1 MRFSFRSRRALFW
14 LTLFL
19 AFTIAIAAASQ
30 DRNANARPKKIGLG
44 YGLGNGLIISGAS
57 VHRIIHFTFDDGPDP
72 ELTPRLLDML
82 DTVSVK
88 ATFFFSAS
96 RFRGRGKR
104 NRRAADIARDA
115 LRRGHTIG
123 SHSVDHKRM
132 YLMDRETIRKQL
144 DESEALFQRVFGQRT
159 WLFRPP
165 HGSRSRIVD
174 AMLAKRG
181 YTTVLWNIGMA
192 DWLLNSEDSV
202 LRTWRRV
209 LARLER
215 EKGQRGGVVLLH
227 DTHAS
232 SVNAFELIHAD
243 IMKRNCR
250 LLENGE
256 ELFDIV
262 DDLRLFHVERGHAQP
277 GVFSPV
283 VSLKRSILLQRQSR
297 LRKETRTRCARTNN
311 PQSIL
316 DSSLYATDGV
326 SSGYS
331 GNT

>member
-1 MRFSFRSRRALFW
+1 MRFSFRFRRVLFW
-14 LTLFL
+14 LTVFL
-19 AFTIAIAAASQ
+19 AFIVAIAAASQ
-30 DRNANARPKKIGLG
+30 ERNANAQLNRTGLG

-57 VHRIIHFTFDDGPDP
+57 ANRIIHFTFDDGPDP
-72 ELTPRLLDML
+72 KLTPRILDML
-82 DTVSVK
+82 DAASVK

-96 RFRGRGKR
+96 RFRGREKR
-104 NRRAADIARDA
+104 NRQAADIAREA

-132 YLMDRETIRKQL
+132 YSMDRETVRKQL
-144 DESEALFQRVFGQRT
+144 DESEALFQSVFGERT

-165 HGSRSRIVD
+165 HGSRSRVVD
-174 AMLAKRG
+174 AMLAQRG

-192 DWLLNSEDSV
+192 DWLLNSADGV

-227 DTHAS
+227 DTHDW
-232 SVNAFELIHAD
+232 SVEAFELIYAD

-262 DDLRLFHVERGHAQP
+262 DDLRLFHVPRGRDRGYLA
-277 GVFSPV
+277 
-283 VSLKRSILLQRQSR
+283 LL
-297 LRKETRTRCARTNN
+297 L
-311 PQSIL
+311 P
-316 DSSLYATDGV
+316 
-326 SSGYS
+326 
-331 GNT
+331 